1 MKNKLIPLILLLIL
15 GLSACSASPEEKSV
29 SNIAPSAED
38 LISETETANSMQTSD
53 VLEITTGGGTSASSS
68 QYAKYQLNIEDAERI
83 LREKITDLSVIEEG
97 YGFSPVL
104 AYSSAEYETLG
115 YLQTDVNGDGIDEL
129 LFGEND
135 PNGGTPQDSA
145 WDSIIYNI
153 FTLKNDNVYVVA
165 NGWERNRYYLC
176 DNGMIAN
183 EGSGGAF
190 YSYWS
195 YYTMDG
201 VSLSVIESVFTD
213 GVDEKTD
220 EVLWYHSNGEPYDK
234 NAVQI
239 TEEEAMKII
248 DAHPIK
254 KINFIPF
261 KREN

>member
-38 LISETETANSMQTSD
+38 LISEAETANSMQTSE